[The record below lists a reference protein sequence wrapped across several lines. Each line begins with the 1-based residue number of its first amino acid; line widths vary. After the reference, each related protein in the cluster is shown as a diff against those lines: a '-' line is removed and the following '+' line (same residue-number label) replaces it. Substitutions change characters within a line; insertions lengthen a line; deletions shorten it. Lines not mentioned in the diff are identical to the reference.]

1 MRRGRLRPA
10 RARVPLR
17 EAGTA
22 RRFGFSPSEFRFF
35 RARFVADHGSPY
47 DALRLSPS
55 ATDEEIRQQ
64 YRKLVV
70 DNHPDKLMGRGVP
83 AAFVEIATRKLAAI
97 NAAYD
102 VIARERG
109 L

>member
-1 MRRGRLRPA
+1 M
-10 RARVPLR
+10 
-17 EAGTA
+17 
-22 RRFGFSPSEFRFF
+22 
-35 RARFVADHGSPY
+35 
-47 DALRLSPS
+47 
-55 ATDEEIRQQ
+55 
-64 YRKLVV
+64 V